1 MIFGCIDD
9 YGPENSYC
17 GGKGVAHA
25 IPIKNDA
32 LSHALEL
39 NYHSFDTSPMYGNED
54 RISDL
59 LHNTQSRIISKL
71 PCISIEDDNYGY
83 DNVIKCFEDS
93 YKHLKITDY
102 LIHWPIFPQKYIKS
116 TWEGFE
122 YLKKRYDIRIGVSNF
137 HPIHLEKIFDI
148 CHYPPEI
155 NQIEINVYLQ
165 NTNLVQL
172 CQKHNIE
179 IMSYSSIARGRI
191 EGGIGI
197 ENMIKWLLYLNINP
211 IIRSKSYDRLLNFS
225 NIKNDMTEKEYNL
238 YKNYNTGYRLMPNPS
253 IYSPWL

>member
-1 MIFGCIDD
+1 MIFGCIDK
-9 YGPENSYC
+9 YGEEISYC
-17 GGKGVAHA
+17 GGTGVAHTMA
-25 IPIKNDA
+25 TNNDA
-32 LSHALEL
+32 LSHALKL
-39 NYHSFDTSPMYGNED
+39 NYDSFDTSPKYGNED

-59 LHNTQSRIISKL
+59 LYNTQSRIISKL
-71 PCISIEDDNYGY
+71 PCVRIEDNNYGY

-122 YLKKRYDIRIGVSNF
+122 YLKKRYNIRIGVSNF
-137 HPIHLEKIFDI
+137 HAIHLEKIFDI

-165 NTNLVQL
+165 NSDLVQL

-179 IMSYSSIARGRI
+179 IMSYSSIARGRR
-191 EGGIGI
+191 EHFLSI
-197 ENMIKWLLYLNINP
+197 ENMIRWLLYLNINP
-211 IIRSKSYDRLLNFS
+211 IIRSKRFERLWNFLNF
-225 NIKNDMTEKEYNL
+225 KNDMTEKEYNL
-238 YKNYNTGYRLMPNPS
+238 YKQYDIGYRLMPNPS
-253 IYSPWL
+253 IYSPWS

>member
-9 YGPENSYC
+9 YGPEISYC

-32 LSHALEL
+32 LACALEL
-39 NYHSFDTSPMYGNED
+39 NYHSFDTSPMYGNEA
-54 RISDL
+54 RVSDL

-71 PCISIEDDNYGY
+71 PCVSIEDDNYGY

-122 YLKKRYDIRIGVSNF
+122 YLKKRYNIRIGVSNF

-179 IMSYSSIARGRI
+179 IMSYSSIARGRV

-211 IIRSKSYDRLLNFS
+211 IIRSKSYDRLLNFL

-238 YKNYNTGYRLMPNPS
+238 YKHYNTGYRLMPNPS
-253 IYSPWL
+253 IYSPWS